1 MCYPWGVKQ
10 ETSHVFSISPVFNLL
25 LPPLNLTHERGTEL
39 VTDLGMQKATELA
52 SVVQTLTSNVIKRA
66 KKSPS

>member
-1 MCYPWGVKQ
+1 MKFEVDEQTQTYDFIDTEMCYPWGVKQ

-39 VTDLGMQKATELA
+39 VTDLGMQKATE
-52 SVVQTLTSNVIKRA
+52 S
-66 KKSPS
+66 